1 MNFSFQIND
10 SDDSDIIHEL
20 SEMLGVLSS
29 DENQDGA
36 QTPKFTQRSNEFM
49 ISPRLEMEIFS
60 QELAQTR

>member
-29 DENQDGA
+29 EENQQEGII
-36 QTPKFTQRSNEFM
+36 TPKFT
-49 ISPRLEMEIFS
+49 
-60 QELAQTR
+60 